1 LISDINILLILK
13 SLSDHAHLLVSII
26 IKEKFIQEI
35 KQTIIKNSKEEK
47 ELAKELRNKICNIN
61 ITNNLN
67 SDTLEYVT
75 QEFATIIED
84 LWNKYFKLINIT
96 K

>member
-1 LISDINILLILK
+1 MISDINVLLILK
-13 SLSDHAHLLVSII
+13 SLSNYAHLLVSII

-47 ELAKELRNKICNIN
+47 EFAKELRNKICNIN

-75 QEFATIIED
+75 Q
-84 LWNKYFKLINIT
+84 
-96 K
+96 